1 MSRPSELATSLYA
14 LVESGNLEALQRIAP
29 ADFDWATLDDDDLLP
44 PLHLVV
50 RHALASKISL
60 SCAVDLTRWLI
71 GQGANPA
78 QCAPLDND
86 GYWEIWKRENKKD
99 SIIKVEYA
107 GESAISFLS
116 AFIQQ
121 MRENPKDEYWVET
134 GRVDL
139 MHDVGSVLEAGHLL
153 NALTEAP
160 VGNSKRNVQTVD
172 ASVVSMWEDVLAD
185 EACQDLTFECEGGSA
200 VGAHALVLSC
210 ASPVLRAMVS
220 SRMREG
226 NERKIEVHDSS
237 EAAVKLFLE
246 LVYTGGSSADP
257 LRVLDALSALD
268 LAHRWEVLGVVG
280 MLERAITPLIWK
292 TTFSV
297 IAEAAVLKDLPL
309 LKSSCVQFAQKR
321 KSTVDELAE
330 KGELSPAVL
339 SLIGKRVSAS
349 GEPAAKKPRRS
360 F

>member
-14 LVESGNLEALQRIAP
+14 LVESGNLSALQRIAP
-29 ADFDWATLDDDDLLP
+29 ADFDWTTLDGDDLP

-50 RHALASKISL
+50 RQALASKISL
-60 SCAVDLTRWLI
+60 SCAVDLAKWLI

-78 QCAPLDND
+78 QCARLDND
-86 GYWEIWKRENKKD
+86 GDWQIWKTDNKKE
-99 SIIKVEYA
+99 SILKMEYA
-107 GESAISFLS
+107 GESAISLLTNFMR
-116 AFIQQ
+116 Q
-121 MRENPKDEYWVET
+121 MREKPEHWVDV

-139 MHDVGSVLEAGHLL
+139 LHDMDSVLEAGHLL

-160 VGNSKRNVQTVD
+160 VGNSKRDVQTVD

-226 NERKIEVHDSS
+226 NERKIEVRDSS

-257 LRVLDALSALD
+257 LPVPDALAALD

-280 MLERAITPLIWK
+280 MLERAITPLIGK